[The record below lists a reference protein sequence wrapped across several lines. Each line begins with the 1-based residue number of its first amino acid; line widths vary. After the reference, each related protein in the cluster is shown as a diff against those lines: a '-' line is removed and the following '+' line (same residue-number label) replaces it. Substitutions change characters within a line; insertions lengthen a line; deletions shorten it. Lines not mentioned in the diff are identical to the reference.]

1 MFDPLPHPRL
11 FGMPPGADFPAALV
25 DHLRAAH
32 ADRPPQDL
40 ARVRL
45 IVNTRRMA
53 RRIRDLFDQGPALL
67 LPRIELITDLGQSH
81 HLAEVPE
88 AVPAL
93 RRRLELVELISALL
107 DAEPD
112 LAPRAALYD
121 LADSLARVLDEMNG
135 EGVAPEVLE
144 ALDVSDM
151 SGHWA

>member
-25 DHLRAAH
+25 DHLRAAY

-81 HLAEVPE
+81 HLTRRPQVARHLP
-88 AVPAL
+88 PAAL
-93 RRRLELVELISALL
+93 PHVERH
-107 DAEPD
+107 
-112 LAPRAALYD
+112 RAA
-121 LADSLARVLDEMNG
+121 ARVGRDNAAARAARRG
-135 EGVAPEVLE
+135 T
-144 ALDVSDM
+144 
-151 SGHWA
+151 